1 MTAAPTDALRAL
13 CSPKPVRDVLAG
25 MPELQRFRERLMDP
39 AWPSAQEVAE
49 SRAALAINPTRPQLR
64 LVLELAD

>member
-1 MTAAPTDALRAL
+1 MIAAQT
-13 CSPKPVRDVLAG
+13 SPRIVRDVLSG

-49 SRAALAINPTRPQLR
+49 ARAALAIDPTCPQAR
-64 LVLELAD
+64 LVLESAA